1 MKSRLNIIQKKIL
14 HISLFLVI
22 FVHFTYGMELSIKF
36 SGGLNYS
43 KMANINRVLQDW
55 VVFKERFADINKHW
69 IFVEGDI
76 PEFHSSY
83 DFDGELIFSL
93 TSHLALGLSGG
104 YIYGEL
110 GEDDTEVTMKEAVSE
125 SSFLDIRPTKVN
137 AFPLTVSGY
146 YLFTVMKKIT
156 FYLKGGGGL
165 IWAKHIV
172 REGWKPVLGESYNY
186 FFTQNTSARSS
197 ILLGGFGIMYE
208 VESGMRFFIEGIA
221 RSSKING
228 FRGENS
234 NGQTGTLFFFEEYNS
249 DLDFWQAKNQILSQ
263 MPMGENIRSAQEA
276 TVDLSGFA
284 VKIGLIIQF

>member
-1 MKSRLNIIQKKIL
+1 
-14 HISLFLVI
+14 
-22 FVHFTYGMELSIKF
+22 MELSIKF

-76 PEFHSSY
+76 PELHSSY

-110 GEDDTEVTMKEAVSE
+110 GEDDTEVTMKEAASE

-165 IWAKHIV
+165 IWAKHVV

-186 FFTQNTSARSS
+186 SFTQNTSARSS

-208 VESGMRFFIEGIA
+208 VENGMRFFIEGIA